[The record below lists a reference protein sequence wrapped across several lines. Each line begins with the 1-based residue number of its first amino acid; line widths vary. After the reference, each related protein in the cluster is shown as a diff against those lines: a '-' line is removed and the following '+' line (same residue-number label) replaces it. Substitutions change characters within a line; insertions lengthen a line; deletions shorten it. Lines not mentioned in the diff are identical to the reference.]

1 MPVNRARAT
10 AVMQEHK
17 LDAIVTMTPENLT
30 YLTDFPLLHG
40 CLAETRVYVVFAA
53 DADAPPTIVIPRNS
67 VDMLTSSPS
76 TVEDIW
82 LYGNFFLFEEP
93 GWQPQTQ
100 EEQRL
105 HAALRRPQYKLDQEA
120 LLACLKARGLDQARL
135 GFDEK
140 ALASPQVFE
149 RFKALVP
156 KAEVLPAYQIL
167 RQIRMVKTA
176 EELRRMRL
184 AAAANEAGARAVFA
198 AAKVGVPETDLAVAY
213 HAAIAAAG
221 AQPHHLSI
229 GCGRRHGFPNGEPTN
244 YRLRAGDVIRFDAD
258 CVVQWYFSDIARN
271 AVVGEPSAKLRA
283 CHAGVLA
290 GLQAAA
296 AAMRPGVKAA
306 EVFRA
311 GVEAARK
318 NGIPHYER
326 HHIGHAIGCVC
337 YDDPLIGPADQ
348 TILEEGM
355 VVNIETPYYEL
366 GFGGAH
372 VENTFLITRTGC
384 EPFQSLSLELVQVG

>member
-1 MPVNRARAT
+1 MR
-10 AVMQEHK
+10 EHK
-17 LDAIVTMTPENLT
+17 LDAIVTTTPENLT

-40 CLAETRVYVVFAA
+40 CLAETRVFVVFAA
-53 DADAPPTIVIPRNS
+53 DPTIPPSIVIPRNS

-76 TVEDIW
+76 TVDDIW

-93 GWQPQTQ
+93 GWQPETQ
-100 EEQRL
+100 EERRL
-105 HAALRRPQYKLDQEA
+105 HAALRRPQYPLDEEA
-120 LLACLKARGLDQARL
+120 LLACLKVHGFDQARL

-140 ALASPQVFE
+140 ALPSPEVFE
-149 RFKALVP
+149 QFKALVP
-156 KAEVLPAYQIL
+156 KAEVRPAYQIL
-167 RQIRMVKTA
+167 RKIRMVKTA

-213 HAAIAAAG
+213 HAAISAAG

-229 GCGRRHGFPNGEPTN
+229 GCGRRHGFPNGEPTG

-258 CVVQWYFSDIARN
+258 CVVERYFSDIARN
-271 AVVGEPSAKLRA
+271 AVVGEPSAKLKA
-283 CHAGVLA
+283 CHAGVVA
-290 GLQAAA
+290 GLEAA
-296 AAMRPGVKAA
+296 AAMMQPGVKVAD
-306 EVFRA
+306 VFRA
-311 GVEAARK
+311 GVEAVRK

-348 TILEEGM
+348 TVLEEGM
-355 VVNIETPYYEL
+355 VINIETPYYAL

-372 VENTFLITRTGC
+372 VENTFLITKNGC
-384 EPFQSLSLELVQVG
+384 EAFQSLSLELAQVG